1 MPLRHY
7 RKKKLRE
14 NGSTDTESIDV
25 FPLRF
30 AADRLIGTA
39 VAIAKLCCPIRG
51 IWVFVCV
58 WRSTSP
64 ILLKATKEGSPHNK
78 RALSLPGSLSHFARQ
93 LDCNAGGNCDAFNA
107 LNKTMSVNSASQAE
121 HLQHTHMHRESERGR
136 EKEKERA
143 LKWRQLWGNFMNFEC
158 THKMKEA
165 KGRQPA
171 SPARHNQET
180 FSRQA
185 GKAFCADT
193 RPGGAQ
199 LLLLL
204 QLQLL
209 WLSLLSSYP
218 LPALSTSDDYLETP
232 KQLHYFYEA
241 GGGALRWS
249 RPLSGASSLA
259 RSKQQEQEQE
269 SQLEL

>member
-1 MPLRHY
+1 M
-7 RKKKLRE
+7 
-14 NGSTDTESIDV
+14 
-25 FPLRF
+25 
-30 AADRLIGTA
+30 
-39 VAIAKLCCPIRG
+39 C
-51 IWVFVCV
+51 VFVCV

-78 RALSLPGSLSHFARQ
+78 RALSLPGSLALTLPGNWTAMQEVIAMLSTPSTKQWVLTARARR
-93 LDCNAGGNCDAFNA
+93 N
-107 LNKTMSVNSASQAE
+107 TYST
-121 HLQHTHMHRESERGR
+121 HTHTHMHRKGQRER
-136 EKEKERA
+136 EKERA
-143 LKWRQLWGNFMNFEC
+143 LKWRQLSGNFMNFEC

-204 QLQLL
+204 LFQLL

-259 RSKQQEQEQE
+259 RSKQQEQE
-269 SQLEL
+269 